1 MRTDLAKT
9 LDSEL
14 ELHDPA
20 SMSYALH
27 LMYQSVDGI
36 SLRRDMVEL
45 RQSTQKM
52 RTNLAKTLDSELELN
67 YPALMSYVLH

>member
-20 SMSYALH
+20 FMSYALQ
-27 LMYQSVDGI
+27 LMYQSVEDLF
-36 SLRRDMVEL
+36 LRGDMVEF
-45 RQSTQKM
+45 
-52 RTNLAKTLDSELELN
+52 
-67 YPALMSYVLH
+67 

>member
-20 SMSYALH
+20 FMSYALH
-27 LMYQSVDGI
+27 KMYQSVDGK
-36 SLRRDMVEL
+36 SLRRDMVEQ

-52 RTNLAKTLDSELELN
+52 RTNLAKTLDSELELQD
-67 YPALMSYVLH
+67 PALMSYPLH